1 MCFRL
6 ASGFCLFHWCVS
18 FWLSLIQ
25 IWSSFAHVHLG
36 KLKCRFDLLA
46 LAVTS
51 GSAGARGTR
60 SWRKKRKKGGEKKSC
75 LCYNLETI
83 TWDIESKKLSRIGD
97 CFLAILPISGSK
109 RSAINLALI
118 VGEGLA
124 WGHHLAL
131 FGRTSQ
137 WQQFSGRW
145 RLGGTDSDPNH
156 EEVSSRRHVC
166 PWSRLACRSGSPFP
180 TRCRTHHQDSP
191 GSPKCQPCRLPQS
204 LSKRLFES
212 RHSPA
217 TSHLC
222 HLLAWVKGYIRSA
235 RRWCK
240 IEQKQPLLNW
250 LVVLT
255 ISKVM
260 KVNGKDYP
268 IYYGK

>member
-1 MCFRL
+1 M
-6 ASGFCLFHWCVS
+6 
-18 FWLSLIQ
+18 Q
-25 IWSSFAHVHLG
+25 IWFV
-36 KLKCRFDLLA
+36 
-46 LAVTS
+46 
-51 GSAGARGTR
+51 GTR
-60 SWRKKRKKGGEKKSC
+60 RDIWVCWRQRDEELEEEAEERRREEELPLLQSRDYYLGHRKQ
-75 LCYNLETI
+75 
-83 TWDIESKKLSRIGD
+83 KLSRIGD

-255 ISKVM
+255 ILKVM